1 MKILS
6 RSLLALL
13 LLTSALPSVQAAVT
27 MVSGNIY
34 DVGKLTYSQDEWLDF
49 DGTYIG
55 NVDDSPMCWAAAAA
69 NVIQYWQ
76 DEYKQHADAGK
87 TAPNG
92 FNPYAYEKPVG
103 TDYLN
108 VYQEILNKWKPGSG
122 LSMNAIG
129 WWMQGLW
136 LTGQS
141 SGFIYYPSNSRLKN
155 EADLNTGGF
164 YTNVFGDHRQLLV
177 SGKGGLP
184 IYPSLTNASFYS
196 AQVDFSGAE
205 ETAPYRNFLEQ
216 SLKNAF
222 KTAGQSVALSLISPS
237 GTGHA
242 ITCWGYET
250 DADGKITSLILSD
263 SDDRR
268 YGTFMA
274 ELVDN
279 GDQTASI
286 HTDRYAS
293 WYYGKY
299 RVLDATYIATP
310 DTTLD
315 GSKTVAH
322 SSSDVPTITS
332 ISGAVTS
339 SCTLTQSVMTDQS
352 VVIGGGTYEGTDTL
366 SAIVFRA
373 DAALSVYDVTD
384 APALKIEDGAM
395 ALLNGGLEVENNS
408 NGGVVTD
415 SHLYIHGGDVSIKG
429 NRADH
434 SGAGI
439 YATAFNGKGVY
450 AGTYVEMMR
459 AGKIAIS
466 DNTATISADVS
477 LGGGMAAEDSF
488 SVSKSG
494 AVTVARNKLVA
505 KHGFGGGAGA
515 VFQAKLS
522 ENKSVTFTDNAV
534 EAKGNVAEGGA
545 LSGMFVNLN
554 GNGALEFNGN
564 AVRVNNKTSYYYQPG
579 EVEYYVFGA
588 HANGGAV
595 ALSYVQPIMSNTDY
609 LGGKLNIDDNGAVS
623 FIGNT
628 VRADYS
634 YNDYGE
640 GFGAYA
646 DGGALYIGS
655 FRGVGAQASVSRN
668 KGDVVFSGN
677 QAAAAAA
684 DGMENAARGGA
695 VYVAEN
701 SVLDIKDNKAD
712 LAFENNSVIADTAQ
726 GGAIYNAA
734 GAKLSLSN
742 NAGNVRFS
750 GNSAKEG
757 NDLYNAAGAVAEL
770 AWNGN
775 LHVDNTGHGDTAS
788 IVNKGTLYMAAE
800 AGHTM
805 DFVNASIDSS
815 EGRLV
820 LGKDAAGSRT
830 GSGALRFTDGA
841 KTMSLAATENLSATL
856 DKVTL
861 SLGTITGG
869 GTDATMM
876 NHIAVAANTNVH
888 ISDLRMGA
896 DTSVSVGSNS
906 ITLSN
911 VVIDLSEADYSII
924 SAGTGTLYRFNLQD
938 MINCELTL
946 DRVTFDA
953 TGVKGFSF
961 GNNVGAAMDF
971 GSDVTF
977 TGPAEVMLLSAGTE
991 PTLVTMM
998 PGMVIF
1004 GDVVPEP
1011 STDTLTLSALAALC
1025 ARRRRKR

>member
-1 MKILS
+1 MKIFS
-6 RSLLALL
+6 PALLAFLL
-13 LLTSALPSVQAAVT
+13 LPVPVAQAAVT

-55 NVDDSPMCWAAAAA
+55 DVDDSAMCWAAAAA

-108 VYQEILNKWKPGSG
+108 VYRRILNDWKPGSG

-129 WWMQGLW
+129 WWMQGRW

-141 SGFIYYPSNSRLKN
+141 AGFIYYPSNSRLKN

-164 YTNVFGDHRQLLV
+164 YTNVFGDYRELLV

-196 AQVDFSGAE
+196 AQVAFSGAE
-205 ETAPYRNFLEQ
+205 ETAPYRYFLEQ
-216 SLKNAF
+216 SLKDAF
-222 KTAGQSVALSLISPS
+222 ETAGQAVALSLISPS

-310 DTTLD
+310 ETTFD
-315 GSKTVAH
+315 GSTAVAH

-332 ISGAVTS
+332 IDGAVTS
-339 SCTLTQSVMTDQS
+339 SCTLTQSVMTEQS

-373 DAALSVYDVTD
+373 DAALSVSNVTS
-384 APALKIEDGAM
+384 APAMKIEDGAM
-395 ALLNGGLEVENNS
+395 ALFNGGLEVQNNS

-415 SHLYIHGGDVSIKG
+415 SHLYVHGGDVSIKG
-429 NRADH
+429 NKAAH

-459 AGKIAIS
+459 AGAITIS
-466 DNTATISADVS
+466 DNTATVSADVS

-505 KHGFGGGAGA
+505 QSGFGGGAGA

-522 ENKSVTFTDNAV
+522 ENESVTFTDNAV

-564 AVRVNNKTSYYYQPG
+564 AVRVNNKNSYYYQPG
-579 EVEYYVFGA
+579 ELDYYVFGA

-595 ALSYVQPIMSNTDY
+595 ALSYVQPLMSNTDY

-623 FIGNT
+623 FTGNS

-634 YNDYGE
+634 YNNYGE

-655 FRGVGAQASVSRN
+655 FSGVGAQASVSRN

-677 QAAAAAA
+677 QAAAEAA

-701 SVLDIKDNKAD
+701 SVLDIKDNKAGV
-712 LAFENNSVIADTAQ
+712 AFENNSVEAATAQ
-726 GGAIYNAA
+726 GGALYNAA
-734 GAKLSLSN
+734 GAKLSISN
-742 NAGNVRFS
+742 NAGAVRFS

-757 NDLYNAAGAVAEL
+757 NDLYNAAASVAEL
-770 AWNGN
+770 VWNGN

-788 IVNKGTLYMAAE
+788 LVNKGTLYLAAE

-805 DFVNASIDSS
+805 DFVNAAIDSS
-815 EGRLV
+815 EGTLV
-820 LGKDAAGSRT
+820 LGTDAAGSRT
-830 GSGALRFTDGA
+830 GSGALRLTNG
-841 KTMSLAATENLSATL
+841 THSMSLAAVETMSSLM
-856 DKVTL
+856 DKV
-861 SLGTITGG
+861 SLNLGAIVGG
-869 GTDATMM
+869 GADVTLM
-876 NHIAVAANTNVH
+876 NHVAVAADTDVH
-888 ISDLRMGA
+888 ISNLRMGA
-896 DTSVSVGSNS
+896 DTSVSVGSNTV
-906 ITLSN
+906 TLSD
-911 VVIDLSEADYSII
+911 VVIDLSEAAYDKTVIG
-924 SAGTGTLYRFNLQD
+924 ANTLYRFNLQN
-938 MINCELTL
+938 MINCSLTL
-946 DRVTFDA
+946 DNVTFDA
-953 TGVKGFSF
+953 TGVEGFSF
-961 GNNVGAAMDF
+961 GDNMAVGMDF
-971 GSDVTF
+971 GSDVSF
-977 TGPAEVMLLSAGTE
+977 TGPAAVTLLSAGAE
-991 PTLVTMM
+991 PTAVTLK
-998 PGMVIF
+998 PGMVLF
-1004 GDVVPEP
+1004 GADITPEP
-1011 STDTLTLSALAALC
+1011 ATTTLSLLALAAL
-1025 ARRRRKR
+1025 ASRRRR

>member
-1 MKILS
+1 MKIFS
-6 RSLLALL
+6 PALLALL
-13 LLTSALPSVQAAVT
+13 VALAPLPVAQAAVT

-55 NVDDSPMCWAAAAA
+55 DVDDSAMCWAAAAS

-76 DEYKQHADAGK
+76 DEYKQHVDAGK

-92 FNPYAYEKPVG
+92 FNPDAYEKPVG

-155 EADLNTGGF
+155 DADLNTGGF
-164 YTNVFGDHRQLLV
+164 YTNVFGNHRQLLV

-184 IYPSLTNASFYS
+184 VYPSLTNASFYS
-196 AQVDFSGAE
+196 AQVAFSGAE
-205 ETAPYRNFLEQ
+205 ETAPYRYFLEQ
-216 SLKNAF
+216 SLKDAF
-222 KTAGQSVALSLISPS
+222 ETAGQSVALSLVSPS

-315 GSKTVAH
+315 GSTAVAH

-332 ISGAVTS
+332 IDGAVTS
-339 SCTLTQSVMTDQS
+339 SCTLTQSVMTEQS
-352 VVIGGGTYEGTDTL
+352 VVIGGGTYDGTDTL

-373 DAALSVYDVTD
+373 DAALSVHAVTD
-384 APALKIEDGAM
+384 APAIKIEDGAM
-395 ALLNGGLEVENNS
+395 ALLNGGLEVQNNS

-415 SHLYIHGGDVSIKG
+415 SHLYVHGGDVSITG
-429 NRADH
+429 NAAAH

-459 AGKIAIS
+459 AGAITIS

-477 LGGGMAAEDSF
+477 MGGGIAAEDSF

-505 KHGFGGGAGA
+505 QSGFGGGAGA

-522 ENKSVTFTDNAV
+522 ENESVTFTDNAV
-534 EAKGNVAEGGA
+534 EATGNVAEGGA

-564 AVRVNNKTSYYYQPG
+564 AVRVNNQDSYYYQPG
-579 EVEYYVFGA
+579 ELNYYVFGA

-595 ALSYVQPIMSNTDY
+595 ALSYVQPLMSNTDY

-623 FIGNT
+623 FTGNT

-655 FRGVGAQASVSRN
+655 FSGVGAQASVSRN

-677 QAAAAAA
+677 QAAAAAV
-684 DGMENAARGGA
+684 GMENAARGGA

-701 SVLDIKDNKAD
+701 AVLDIKDNKAGVVFD
-712 LAFENNSVIADTAQ
+712 NNGVDAETAQ

-734 GAKLSLSN
+734 GARLSISN
-742 NAGNVRFS
+742 NAGAVHFS

-757 NDLYNAAGAVAEL
+757 NDLYNAAGAVTEL
-770 AWNGN
+770 AWNGG
-775 LHVDNTGHGDTAS
+775 VSFDNTGNRGTAAV
-788 IVNKGTLYMAAE
+788 VNKGTLYLAADE
-800 AGHTM
+800 GRTIS
-805 DFVNASIDSS
+805 FNNASLDSS
-815 EGRLV
+815 EGTLV
-820 LGKDAAGSRT
+820 LGTDAAGSRT
-830 GSGALRFTDGA
+830 GLGALEFTDGERR
-841 KTMSLAATENLSATL
+841 MRLAAAESLSATL
-856 DKVTL
+856 EKV
-861 SLGTITGG
+861 SLDLGSVVGCGTT
-869 GTDATMM
+869 ATMV
-876 NHIAVAANTNVH
+876 NHVGIAANTDVSLSH
-888 ISDLRMGA
+888 LRMGT
-896 DTSVSVGSNS
+896 DTAVSVGDHT
-906 ITLSN
+906 ITLAD
-911 VVIDLSEADYSII
+911 VAIDLSEAAYSRTKVG
-924 SAGTGTLYRFNLQD
+924 AATYYRFDLQQ
-938 MINCELTL
+938 MINCAVTL
-946 DRVTFDA
+946 NDVTFDA
-953 TGVKGFSF
+953 TAVEGFSF
-961 GNNVGAAMDF
+961 GDNVIVGMDF
-971 GSDVTF
+971 GSDVSF
-977 TGPAEVMLLSAGTE
+977 NGSPAVSLLSAGSE
-991 PTLVTMM
+991 PTELTLRNGVLL
-998 PGMVIF
+998 F
-1004 GDVVPEP
+1004 GNTSLMPEP
-1011 STDTLTLSALAALC
+1011 TTTTLSLLALAALC
-1025 ARRRRKR
+1025 ARRRR

>member
-6 RSLLALL
+6 PALLSLLMMTA
-13 LLTSALPSVQAAVT
+13 ALPTAQAAVT

-34 DVGKLTYSQDEWLDF
+34 DVGKLTYSQDEGLDF

-55 NVDDSPMCWAAAAA
+55 DVDDSPMCWAAAAA

-108 VYQEILNKWKPGSG
+108 VYRRILNDWKPGSG

-129 WWMQGLW
+129 WWMQGRW

-141 SGFIYYPSNSRLKN
+141 AGFIYYPSNSRLKN
-155 EADLNTGGF
+155 EADVNTGGF
-164 YTNVFGDHRQLLV
+164 YTNVFGDYRQLIV

-310 DTTLD
+310 DTTFD

-332 ISGAVTS
+332 IDGAVTS
-339 SCTLTQSVMTDQS
+339 SCTLTQSVMTEQS

-373 DAALSVYDVTD
+373 DAALSVSNVTG
-384 APALKIEDGAM
+384 APAMKIEDGAM
-395 ALLNGGLEVENNS
+395 ALFNGGLEVQNNS

-415 SHLYIHGGDVSIKG
+415 SHLYVHGGDVSIKG
-429 NRADH
+429 NKADH

-459 AGKIAIS
+459 AGKIAIA
-466 DNTATISADVS
+466 DNTATVSADVS

-522 ENKSVTFTDNAV
+522 ENESVTFTDNAV

-564 AVRVNNKTSYYYQPG
+564 AVRVNNSTSYYYQPG
-579 EVEYYVFGA
+579 ELDYYVFGA

-595 ALSYVQPIMSNTDY
+595 ALSYVQPLMSNTDY
-609 LGGKLNIDDNGAVS
+609 LAGKLNIDDNGAVS
-623 FIGNT
+623 FIGNS

-634 YNDYGE
+634 YRDYGE

-655 FRGVGAQASVSRN
+655 FSGVGAQASVSRN

-701 SVLDIKDNKAD
+701 SVLDIKDNKAGVV
-712 LAFENNSVIADTAQ
+712 FENNSVEAATAQ

-734 GAKLSLSN
+734 GAQLSISN
-742 NAGNVRFS
+742 NAGTVRFS
-750 GNSAKEG
+750 GNIAKEG

-775 LHVDNTGHGDTAS
+775 LSVDNTGKTGAS
-788 IVNKGTLYMAAE
+788 IVNKGTLYMAAD
-800 AGHTM
+800 ADHTM
-805 DFVNASIDSS
+805 DFKNAVLDSS
-815 EGRLV
+815 EGALV
-820 LGKDAAGSRT
+820 LGTDAAGSRT

-869 GTDATMM
+869 GTDATTM
-876 NHIAVAANTNVH
+876 NHLAVAADTNVH
-888 ISDLRMGA
+888 INNLRMGA
-896 DTSVSVGSNS
+896 DTSVSVGNNTV
-906 ITLSN
+906 TLSH
-911 VVIDLSEADYSII
+911 VVIDLSEADYNII
-924 SAGTGTLYRFNLQD
+924 SAGTGTLYRFNLQN

-946 DRVTFDA
+946 DNVSFDA
-953 TGVKGFSF
+953 TGVEGFRF
-961 GNNVGAAMDF
+961 GDNVGAAMDF

-977 TGPAEVMLLSAGTE
+977 TGPADVTLLSAGAE

-998 PGMVIF
+998 PGMIIF
-1004 GDVVPEP
+1004 GDVIIPEP
-1011 STDTLTLSALAALC
+1011 STATLSLLALAALC
-1025 ARRRRKR
+1025 ARRRRR